1 MSTLSRCALVALM
14 VLCFA
19 ILGMSIHEFIPFQMS
34 FPVDMARSISGL
46 VGTLFAI
53 VLGLL
58 VSSSYNAFNGHQAD
72 LNSLVTVLANIDL
85 LLKRFQ
91 AKDNA
96 SRHILREIVIALHCR
111 YWPEK
116 NGTHWKKVGYANLS
130 DDIDGMIE
138 INKIAESMPG
148 VTQDDINAI
157 RQLSSNFVTTQS
169 NIIRNLSNQV
179 PSLLLFIIFGWACL
193 LFFLYGST
201 GEASLVSAF
210 LLSMGS
216 LAVASTNFLILELTQ
231 PYHGIFK
238 VSSAALDLLIDSMN
252 KDQQE
257 LSSNKQPATFI

>member
-1 MSTLSRCALVALM
+1 MVALM
-14 VLCFA
+14 VLFFA
-19 ILGMSIHEFIPFQMS
+19 ILGISVHDFIPPEMD
-34 FPVDMARSISGL
+34 FPTDMARSISGL

-72 LNSLVTVLANIDL
+72 LNSLVTVLANLDL
-85 LLKRFQ
+85 LLKRLQ

-96 SRHILREIVIALHCR
+96 SRHILSEIVIALHCR

-116 NGTHWKKVGYANLS
+116 NGMHWKKVGYANLS

-138 INKIAESMPG
+138 INKIAESLPG
-148 VTQDDINAI
+148 TTHDDINAI
-157 RQLSSNFVTTQS
+157 RQLSSNFVTIQS

-193 LFFLYGST
+193 LFFLYGCT
-201 GEASLVSAF
+201 GEASLFSVF
-210 LLSMGS
+210 LLFMGS

-238 VSSAALDLLIDSMN
+238 VSSAALDLLIDSME
-252 KDQQE
+252 KDQRE
-257 LSSNKQPATFI
+257 RSPNKPFATVI

>member
-1 MSTLSRCALVALM
+1 MVALM
-14 VLCFA
+14 VLFFA
-19 ILGMSIHEFIPFQMS
+19 ILGISVHDFIPSEMD
-34 FPVDMARSISGL
+34 FPTDMARSISGL

-72 LNSLVTVLANIDL
+72 LNSLVTVLANLDL
-85 LLKRFQ
+85 LLKRLQ

-96 SRHILREIVIALHCR
+96 SRHILSEIVIALHCR

-116 NGTHWKKVGYANLS
+116 NGMHWKKVGYANLS

-138 INKIAESMPG
+138 INKIAESLPG
-148 VTQDDINAI
+148 TTHDDINAI
-157 RQLSSNFVTTQS
+157 RQLSSNFVTIQS

-193 LFFLYGST
+193 LFFLYGCT
-201 GEASLVSAF
+201 GEASLFSVF
-210 LLSMGS
+210 LLFMGS

-238 VSSAALDLLIDSMN
+238 VSSAALDLLIDSME
-252 KDQQE
+252 KDQRE
-257 LSSNKQPATFI
+257 RSPNKPFATAI

>member
-1 MSTLSRCALVALM
+1 MVALM
-14 VLCFA
+14 VLFFA
-19 ILGMSIHEFIPFQMS
+19 ILGISVHDFIPPEMD
-34 FPVDMARSISGL
+34 FPTDMARSISGL

-72 LNSLVTVLANIDL
+72 LNSLVTVLANLDL
-85 LLKRFQ
+85 LLKRLQ

-96 SRHILREIVIALHCR
+96 SRHILSEIVIALHCR

-116 NGTHWKKVGYANLS
+116 NGMHWKKVGYANLS

-138 INKIAESMPG
+138 INKIAESLPG
-148 VTQDDINAI
+148 TTHDDINAI
-157 RQLSSNFVTTQS
+157 RQLSSNFVTIQS

-193 LFFLYGST
+193 LFFLYGCT
-201 GEASLVSAF
+201 GEASLFSVF
-210 LLSMGS
+210 LLFMGS

-238 VSSAALDLLIDSMN
+238 VSSAALDLLIDSME
-252 KDQQE
+252 KDQRE
-257 LSSNKQPATFI
+257 RSPNKPFATAI

>member
-1 MSTLSRCALVALM
+1 MVALM
-14 VLCFA
+14 VLFFA
-19 ILGMSIHEFIPFQMS
+19 ILGISVHDFIPPEMD
-34 FPVDMARSISGL
+34 FPTDMARSISGL

-72 LNSLVTVLANIDL
+72 LNSLVTVLANLDL
-85 LLKRFQ
+85 LLKRLQ

-96 SRHILREIVIALHCR
+96 SRHILSEIVIALHCR

-116 NGTHWKKVGYANLS
+116 NGMHWKKVGYANLS

-138 INKIAESMPG
+138 INKITESLPG
-148 VTQDDINAI
+148 TTHDDINAI
-157 RQLSSNFVTTQS
+157 RQLSSNFVTIQS

-193 LFFLYGST
+193 LFFLYGCT
-201 GEASLVSAF
+201 GEASLFSIF
-210 LLSMGS
+210 LLFMGS

-238 VSSAALDLLIDSMN
+238 VSSAALDLLIDSME
-252 KDQQE
+252 KDQRE
-257 LSSNKQPATFI
+257 RSPNKPFATVI

>member
-1 MSTLSRCALVALM
+1 MVALM
-14 VLCFA
+14 VLFFA
-19 ILGMSIHEFIPFQMS
+19 ILGISVHDFIPPEMD
-34 FPVDMARSISGL
+34 FPTDMARSISGL

-72 LNSLVTVLANIDL
+72 LNSLVTVLANLDL
-85 LLKRFQ
+85 LLKRLQ

-96 SRHILREIVIALHCR
+96 SRHILSEIVIALHCR

-116 NGTHWKKVGYANLS
+116 NGMHWKKVGYANLS

-138 INKIAESMPG
+138 INKIAESLPG
-148 VTQDDINAI
+148 TTHDDINAI
-157 RQLSSNFVTTQS
+157 RQLSSNFVTIQS

-193 LFFLYGST
+193 LFFLYGCT
-201 GEASLVSAF
+201 GEASLFSIF
-210 LLSMGS
+210 LLFMGS

-238 VSSAALDLLIDSMN
+238 VSSAALDLLIDSME
-252 KDQQE
+252 KDQRE
-257 LSSNKQPATFI
+257 RSPNKPFATVI